1 MIDTEQALQDIVR
14 VAQSGRDLFVD
25 LGSRAR
31 DGEVQEAFGYVA
43 DVKRRLI
50 ESLAPPG
57 RRPRLLASVPARS
70 WLKWKSSTQ
79 MLASIS
85 MPRRRRR
92 WRTR

>member
-31 DGEVQEAFGYVA
+31 EGEVREAFGYVA
-43 DVKRRLI
+43 DVKKRLI
-50 ESLAPPG
+50 ESLSGPG
-57 RRPRLLASVPARS
+57 HRSRLPAGVPARS
-70 WLKWKSSTQ
+70 LLQWKHSTG

-85 MPRRRRR
+85 MARRRGR
-92 WRTR
+92 WRTH